1 MTPDDR
7 YPPEV
12 LEVWRALLR
21 LEPRDAAATAQ
32 SFVRS
37 RDRYMNEAEAHAA
50 ERNIG
55 AASRCAAVS
64 KVSQTLV
71 LLAVAAR
78 DRRVATEQDLAA
90 TLAGWVMPEDL
101 EGGRPMAV
109 QLDDDEDDEGGCDP
123 SESDGGEL

>member
-21 LEPRDAAATAQ
+21 LEPRDAASLAN
-32 SFVRS
+32 SFAES
-37 RDRYMNEAEAHAA
+37 RDRYWAESGAQIDD
-50 ERNIG
+50 RNPG
-55 AASRCAAVS
+55 AASRCLAVS
-64 KVSQTLV
+64 KVGQTLA

-78 DRRVATEQDLAA
+78 DRRAATERDLAA